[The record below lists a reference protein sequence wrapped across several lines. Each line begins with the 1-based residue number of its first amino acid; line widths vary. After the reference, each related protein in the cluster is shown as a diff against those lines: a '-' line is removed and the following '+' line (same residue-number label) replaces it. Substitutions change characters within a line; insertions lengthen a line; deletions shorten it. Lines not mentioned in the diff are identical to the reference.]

1 MALGL
6 TVPAFAVAA
15 SLTAIVWPSVAVALA
30 LLLVIAG
37 LALRFPAYALL
48 SSLLLLALEGTTKL
62 RFTLDG
68 VPSPLTLGAGVSDLA
83 FAFGLAGLLLHD
95 RGQRLRAL
103 WQAMITP
110 ERVVVLLLGTW
121 LVLSLPQALQG
132 DLSGSLGGLRLF
144 QFYVIAVLA
153 GALLTTRLSER
164 RLAQVILW
172 LGGAV
177 AAYAA
182 LRAVIGPS
190 DAERAFTFDRSGQ
203 ARLGTVARDT
213 GTFSSPFGLVSFI
226 APLGAFALATA
237 YLDRRLRGL
246 AIGVF
251 ALVSVGIIG
260 SYVRF
265 GFIAVVLGAAF
276 FVFVL
281 LAGRGTNRRT
291 KLLSVGLIAA
301 ILLAGFA
308 ATLAAGTV
316 SNTAKERAEALTN
329 PFSDPSAKVRFRRWD
344 YASEYIVKHPLGA
357 GLGAVDPDERRVP
370 GEAPTFTDNSYLTVL
385 VEQGVVG
392 LLFIVGILGACFF
405 TARRLARAG
414 PTQHPLG
421 VAALTGFVAFLA
433 LCFSAEY
440 LEQPGKALAWTML
453 GIAVAGAL
461 APGPVAPSS
470 ATRPRA

>member
-1 MALGL
+1 M
-6 TVPAFAVAA
+6 
-15 SLTAIVWPSVAVALA
+15 
-30 LLLVIAG
+30 
-37 LALRFPAYALL
+37 
-48 SSLLLLALEGTTKL
+48 
-62 RFTLDG
+62 
-68 VPSPLTLGAGVSDLA
+68 
-83 FAFGLAGLLLHD
+83 
-95 RGQRLRAL
+95 
-103 WQAMITP
+103 
-110 ERVVVLLLGTW
+110 
-121 LVLSLPQALQG
+121 
-132 DLSGSLGGLRLF
+132 
-144 QFYVIAVLA
+144 
-153 GALLTTRLSER
+153 
-164 RLAQVILW
+164 
-172 LGGAV
+172 
-177 AAYAA
+177 
-182 LRAVIGPS
+182 
-190 DAERAFTFDRSGQ
+190 
-203 ARLGTVARDT
+203 ARDT

-357 GLGAVDPDERRVP
+357 GLGAVDPDARRVP

-414 PTQHPLG
+414 PTQHPLA

-461 APGPVAPSS
+461 APGLVPLPPRPGRGHDGRPARSSLGPGPECIDLAPVGPWPCLRPGCRGLHRDRTGDPHAGEAGRVQRVGGDPAGSTQCRRPSGGGSRAPGHHLLERSPGAPARRRS
-470 ATRPRA
+470 GAL